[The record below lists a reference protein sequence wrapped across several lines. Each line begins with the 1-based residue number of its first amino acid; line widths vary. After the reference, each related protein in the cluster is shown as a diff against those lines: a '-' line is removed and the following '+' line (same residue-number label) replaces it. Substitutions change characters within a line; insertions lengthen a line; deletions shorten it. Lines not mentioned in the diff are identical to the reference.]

1 MGPWGCSPKVLFCE
15 GELEM
20 AEFKCPLCKQNV
32 SEELYQKITGIWKER
47 RVAEKQFKEKQR
59 QLFKQAKELKQRWL
73 EEKRKFKIEQEQKIA
88 EKIKK
93 IQEEKLKMK
102 EQFDKKIL
110 AAVRVAQI
118 KAKRENYKELKLKM
132 EELVKKQIGIA
143 TSKKE
148 AEVKRISHTLEATR
162 KQMSSLQVNSQ
173 RQLQINLKQQQKIAD
188 LEKQLK
194 DKTTP
199 QLEGLLYEDH
209 LLEALKREFPEDKFE
224 HTGKGGDIIQAIIL
238 DNKPIGTIVFE
249 CKRVGQWQLAHAEQA
264 ADAKIQRKAD
274 YALLVTNASKKGG
287 GGFFVEKGVIVV
299 HPGGVLAI
307 TTILREQILT
317 IARMKLTHAQREEAI
332 EKVFEY
338 LQGAEFKNSIDIVI
352 RKTIEMYEDLKR
364 ECQDH
369 VKLWKKR
376 YETLKLVHSNSAG
389 VKVKA
394 TALIA
399 GGKIQ
404 AEELVIQEF
413 PALPDLTGA

>member
-1 MGPWGCSPKVLFCE
+1 MEGCLFILK
-15 GELEM
+15 GEYKM
-20 AEFKCPLCKQNV
+20 SDFKCPLCKQSV

-47 RVAEKQFKEKQR
+47 KVAEKQFKEKQR
-59 QLFKQAKELKQRWL
+59 QLLKQEKEIKQRWI
-73 EEKRKFKIEQEQKIA
+73 EEKRKFKTEQEQKIA

-93 IQEEKLKMK
+93 VQEEKLKMK

-110 AAVRVAQI
+110 AAVKAAEV
-118 KAKRENYKELKLKM
+118 KAKHKNYQELKLRM
-132 EELVKKQIGIA
+132 NELAKKQVAIA

-148 AEVKRISHTLEATR
+148 AEIKRVNHTLEAAK
-162 KQMSSLQVNSQ
+162 KQMSTLQINSQ
-173 RQLQINLKQQQKIAD
+173 RQLQINQKQQQKISD

-199 QLEGLLYEDH
+199 QLEGLLYEDQ
-209 LLEALKREFPEDKFE
+209 LLEALKKEFPEDKFE

-238 DNKPIGTIVFE
+238 DNKPVGTIVFE
-249 CKRVGQWQLAHAEQA
+249 CKRVGQWQMAHAEQA
-264 ADAKIQRKAD
+264 ANAKIQRKAD

-287 GGFFVEKGVIVV
+287 EGFFVEKGVIVV

-307 TTILREQILT
+307 TRILREQILT
-317 IARMKLTHAQREEAI
+317 IAQMKLTQAQREEAI

-352 RKTIEMYEDLKR
+352 RKTIEMYEDLKK

-369 VKLWKKR
+369 VKVWKKR
-376 YETLKLVHSNSAG
+376 YETLKIVHSNSAG
-389 VKVKA
+389 VKVKT

-399 GGKIQ
+399 GKAIQ
-404 AEELVIQEF
+404 AKELVIQEF
-413 PALPDLTGA
+413 PALPDLTQV